1 MIPAT
6 NTVLFFTYFYM
17 KFADRPF
24 RPDRLAASAAKS
36 ADCFR
41 ERCFAS
47 FDQVQGGVEEIPV
60 RRLGFPAEF
69 RRREPRVGFEFGGE
83 IEYGAVAEFTGDA
96 LDRTVGLRQ
105 QRSGGRRP
113 PLNPV
118 TVR

>member
-1 MIPAT
+1 MVSAKES
-6 NTVLFFTYFYM
+6 FE
-17 KFADRPF
+17 
-24 RPDRLAASAAKS
+24 PDQVYCANSQLRKS
-36 ADCFR
+36 AQTDCFR
-41 ERCFAS
+41 KRCFAS

-60 RRLGFPAEF
+60 WRLGFPAEF

-96 LDRTVGLRQ
+96 LDRTVGLSQ